1 MSVLSIQQLSKNYGA
16 VKAVKSLS
24 LEIPRGS
31 VYGILGP
38 NGSGKSTT
46 LGMVLGITNPSAGSF
61 SWFGERNSHV
71 QRQKIGTMLE
81 SPNFYPY
88 LNSVQNLRITCGVK
102 KVPYSDIDRVLDIVG
117 LAARKKS
124 KVSTY
129 SLGMKQRLAVANALI
144 GDPEV
149 LVLDEPT
156 NGLDPQG
163 IAEMRQIIIDLGQ
176 QGKTIL
182 LASHILDEVE
192 KTCSHVAILKFG
204 ELLQNG
210 PVSALLD
217 GEITIILKGGVDHFV
232 LVKAL
237 EDHPLVKV
245 VKEVKGRVEVQVD
258 QEVSSQQ
265 INRFLGEQ
273 GIFVAEIY
281 PQGNTLES
289 EFLKI
294 TK

>member
-1 MSVLSIQQLSKNYGA
+1 MSVLTIQQLAKNYGA
-16 VKAVKSLS
+16 VQAVKSIS
-24 LEIPRGS
+24 LEIPAGS

-46 LGMVLGITNPSAGSF
+46 LGMVLGIVNPTAGNF
-61 SWFGERNSHV
+61 SWFGARNSHI

-81 SPNFYPY
+81 SPNFFPY
-88 LNSVQNLRITCGVK
+88 LNAIQNLKITCGVK
-102 KVPYSDIDRVLDIVG
+102 KVPYSDIDRVLEVVG
-117 LAARKKS
+117 LAERKKS
-124 KVSTY
+124 KVRTY

-192 KTCSHVAILKFG
+192 KTCSHVAILKRG
-204 ELLQNG
+204 QLLQNG
-210 PVSALLD
+210 SVSELLD
-217 GEITIILKGGVDHFV
+217 GEVTIILKGGVEPFI
-232 LVKAL
+232 LLKAL
-237 EDHPLVKV
+237 EDHPLVNQ
-245 VKEVKGRVEVQVD
+245 VKEVADRVEVLVAP
-258 QEVSSQQ
+258 EVSSQQ

-281 PQGNTLES
+281 KQGSTLER